1 MQDAKNRQAAEAKAR
16 ERRENA
22 LSSGDL
28 DRDDASSGK
37 GSYDAQH
44 TRCKSPCQQLV
55 TGAKRDQKC
64 GQIASSIRPTL
75 KEPQEPSFL

>member
-1 MQDAKNRQAAEAKAR
+1 MCEQDAKNRQAAETKAR

-37 GSYDAQH
+37 SSNCSSQCLLDA
-44 TRCKSPCQQLV
+44 L
-55 TGAKRDQKC
+55 
-64 GQIASSIRPTL
+64 
-75 KEPQEPSFL
+75 